1 MIETTEA
8 PMMIS
13 QREREL
19 AAIISSY
26 NEVTERLKDAH
37 ERLGNEVARLREELG
52 RKNLELRR
60 RDRLAALG
68 EMAAGMAHEV
78 RNPLGGIALYASM
91 LEKELPE
98 SSTAARSAASRIS
111 VGVRTLDRLVS
122 DILDFAQE
130 RRLQRHPVRLANL
143 LPALEASVEPWA
155 RQCQS
160 RFIIEPAAGECPLN
174 CDPERLGQ
182 ALLNLAMNAV
192 QAAGANGEAHLAA
205 RPKAGGAEIEI
216 RDSGPGIPRED
227 LDRIFNPFFTTKAQG
242 TGLGLA
248 IVHQIVEAH
257 GGTIRAGNRPE
268 GGARFVIWLPGEE
281 GPAPEKTLEMEE
293 AVDVDDG
300 PLTVSEK

>member
-1 MIETTEA
+1 MVVMIETAEEPA
-8 PMMIS
+8 VIS

-37 ERLGNEVARLREELG
+37 ERLGSEVSRLREELR
-52 RKNLELRR
+52 RKNVQLRR

-68 EMAAGMAHEV
+68 EMAAGLAHEV

-91 LEKELPE
+91 LERELPE
-98 SSTAARSAASRIS
+98 ASSARGAASKIS
-111 VGVRTLDRLVS
+111 LGVRTLERLVS

-130 RRLQRHPVRLANL
+130 RPLQRHACRLANL
-143 LPALEASVEPWA
+143 LPALDASVEPWA
-155 RQCQS
+155 RQYQS
-160 RFIIEPAAGECPLN
+160 DVVIEPKAGECPVY

-182 ALLNLAMNAV
+182 ALLNLVMNAV
-192 QAAGANGEAHLAA
+192 QAAGPQGKAWLAA
-205 RPKAGGAEIEI
+205 RPKSDGAEIEVS
-216 RDSGPGIPRED
+216 DTGPGIPKED

-268 GGARFVIWLPGEE
+268 GGARFLIWLPGEE
-281 GPAPEKTLEMEE
+281 ASGATKSLQPDEV
-293 AVDVDDG
+293 VDENEDR
-300 PLTVSEK
+300 